1 LWAPVG
7 VHILAAVESRPGTAV
22 VAGALRGFAVLTV
35 VGAVV
40 GVAAFRAELL
50 KLVPFVGAT
59 GLIPPLIF
67 AAMVVGLALLF
78 WGMAD
83 GLSMLAAQLAAHA
96 ELEEI
101 RAAQPAPRPTVVA
114 PSSDR
119 SAGVGDVPGF
129 QRYNRPLQRAMKWTA
144 NVTNGPA
151 YLAKAVCEV
160 AAGDP
165 VIALGEVAEF
175 VFVES
180 PNGNGWLPKD
190 ALKEQSAA

>member
-1 LWAPVG
+1 M
-7 VHILAAVESRPGTAV
+7 HTLAAVESRPGTIV

-40 GVAAFRAELL
+40 GLAAFRAELL

-59 GLIPPLIF
+59 GVIPPVIF
-67 AAMVVGLALLF
+67 ATMVVGLALLF
-78 WGMAD
+78 WGLAD
-83 GLSMLAAQLAAHA
+83 GLSMLAAHLDAHT
-96 ELEEI
+96 ELEEA
-101 RAAQPAPRPTVVA
+101 RAAQPAPRPTVVP
-114 PSSDR
+114 PSGDR
-119 SAGVGDVPGF
+119 FGGVGDVPGF
-129 QRYNRPLQRAMKWTA
+129 QRYNRPLPRAMKWTA

-160 AAGDP
+160 AAGEA
-165 VIALGEVAEF
+165 VTALGEVAEF

-180 PNGNGWLPKD
+180 SKGNGWLPKD